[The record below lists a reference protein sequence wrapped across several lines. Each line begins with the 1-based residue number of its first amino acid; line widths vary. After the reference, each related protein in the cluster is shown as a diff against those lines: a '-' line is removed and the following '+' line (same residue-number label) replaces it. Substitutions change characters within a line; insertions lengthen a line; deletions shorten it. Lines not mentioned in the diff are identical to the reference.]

1 MRPPAPADPE
11 AGAAAPPTAADDIDG
26 RTAEPTNPAVR
37 ADSTV
42 AKGRGGEDRAEAF
55 LRARGYEI
63 VERNA
68 RSPVGEIDLVAR
80 EGGDLVFVEVRSR
93 ADDSSGGAE
102 ETVGAIKQR
111 QLGRAAAAYL
121 AERALA
127 FDTCR
132 FDVVAIT
139 GDDIALFQDAFRLS
153 GESGSR
159 Y

>member
-1 MRPPAPADPE
+1 VPAD
-11 AGAAAPPTAADDIDG
+11 APPDPDIDAPPVA
-26 RTAEPTNPAVR
+26 AEP
-37 ADSTV
+37 STT
-42 AKGRGGEDRAEAF
+42 AKGRSAEERAEAF
-55 LRARGYEI
+55 LLRLGYEI

-68 RSPVGEIDLVAR
+68 RSALGEIDLVAR

-93 ADDSSGGAE
+93 GDDSTGGAE

-111 QLGRAAAAYL
+111 QLARAASAYL
-121 AERALA
+121 AERSPG

-139 GDDIALFQDAFRLS
+139 GDDIALFQDAFRLP
-153 GESGSR
+153 GDAAGR

>member
-1 MRPPAPADPE
+1 VPPDASDPL
-11 AGAAAPPTAADDIDG
+11 A
-26 RTAEPTNPAVR
+26 
-37 ADSTV
+37 STT
-42 AKGRGGEDRAEAF
+42 AKGRSAEERAELF
-55 LRARGYEI
+55 LRQRGYEI

-68 RSPVGEIDLVAR
+68 RSAFGEIDLVAR

-93 ADDSSGGAE
+93 ADDSTGGAE

-111 QLGRAAAAYL
+111 QIARAAAVYL
-121 AERALA
+121 SERAPG
-127 FDTCR
+127 FETCR

-153 GESGSR
+153 GDAAER